1 MSRPVTRTSD
11 GSVVALV
18 SVTGRADVSALVRA
32 LRQLAD
38 AGVTNRVVV
47 ATESEKDIRTLLS
60 DDGSVRVVPDFAVAD
75 IDHDARV
82 VLVCDPPRVL
92 APAELIR
99 HVVATVLADDVP
111 VVPVL
116 PCSDTVQRLDTDGFV
131 IDTPDRA
138 GLRVVQTP
146 IGYPAALIRSGV
158 LTPGEVPVGARTVDG
173 VPA

>member
-18 SVTGRADVSALVRA
+18 PVTGRADAAALVHA

-38 AGVTNRVVV
+38 AGVTDQIVV
-47 ATESEKDIRTLLS
+47 ATESEKDIRALLP

-75 IDHDARV
+75 IDPEARV
-82 VLVCDPPRVL
+82 VLVHDPLRVL

-99 HVVATVLADDVP
+99 QVITTVVADGVP

-116 PCSDTVQRLDTDGFV
+116 PCSDTVKRLDADGFV

-146 IGYPAALIRSGV
+146 IGYPAGLIRSGAQQ
-158 LTPGEVPVGARTVDG
+158 LGEVPVGARTVDG
-173 VPA
+173 APA

>member
-1 MSRPVTRTSD
+1 MSD
-11 GSVVALV
+11 GTVVALV
-18 SVTGRADVSALVRA
+18 PVTGRADAAALAHA

-38 AGVTNRVVV
+38 AGVTKQIVV
-47 ATESEKDIRTLLS
+47 AAESEKDIRALLP
-60 DDGSVRVVPDFAVAD
+60 DDGSVRVVPEFTVAHLD
-75 IDHDARV
+75 PEARV
-82 VLVCDPPRVL
+82 VLVHDPLRVL

-116 PCSDTVQRLDTDGFV
+116 PCSDTVKRLDATGFV

-146 IGYPAALIRSGV
+146 IGYPAALLRSGV
-158 LTPGEVPVGARTVDG
+158 HQPGDVPVGARTVDG
-173 VPA
+173 APA